1 MKQLPRSLQ
10 SILDLISQPLVSIFI
25 ATLLVYG
32 SFVPFLGFYWD
43 DLMIQWIS
51 QTMGSNGLATYFS
64 TNRPVWGLF
73 YQLSTSI
80 LGEEPW
86 QWQLF
91 AIFWRWLAA
100 VGIYSLC
107 KQLWKQQT
115 PAWLAA
121 LVFITYPGFSQQY
134 ISTVYGHFFLVLS
147 AFFFSITLSLKAIET
162 NNRKQFWVFTLSAL
176 VLSAINLFSMEYFF
190 MLELLRP
197 LFFWMVKTEKEI
209 AFRDQIKPL
218 LKYWFIYLLLFLVAG
233 FWRAFLFEYQTNN
246 YEAGL
251 VDLLRTN
258 PIQAILTLLGL
269 VLKDIWQ
276 TLIGVWQLVVQ
287 FPGAE
292 FGQRAWLIMIFFSLA
307 LFVFALVV
315 YWITQK
321 KNCDSDKQKFKHSL
335 LISLVALLLAGFPFW
350 LTFIPIGLAFPN
362 DRFTLPFVLGVALFW
377 VSLINLVPIRKWMQ
391 VGILLVAVT
400 LATAYQ
406 LRTGIQFQRDWE
418 QQSRFFWQMT
428 WRIPSLEENTIV
440 FSHELPLQYFSDNS
454 LTGGLNWIYAE
465 PDRQDN
471 SIPYVLY
478 YPTIRVGLAVRALNP
493 DEPVV
498 QNLLVGTFYGNTSQS
513 IGIFYEPPACFRV
526 LDPEIEA
533 DNWMVPLQVRETIH
547 LTNWDVI
554 KESPLHIPPPF
565 YSAEPAHQWCYY
577 FQKADLARQ
586 LGKWEE
592 VVELGE
598 VAFSLDDQPND
609 PVERFPFIEGY
620 AHQNQWKQALSFSEQ
635 SAAITPVIHPAL
647 CRLWDRIERETPDS
661 EVKRNAIQK
670 AIGSLQCENQP

>member
-176 VLSAINLFSMEYFF
+176 VLSAINLLSMEYFF

-321 KNCDSDKQKFKHSL
+321 KNCDSDKQEFKHSL

-598 VAFSLDDQPND
+598 VAFSLEDQPND

-670 AIGSLQCENQP
+670 AVGSLTCENQP